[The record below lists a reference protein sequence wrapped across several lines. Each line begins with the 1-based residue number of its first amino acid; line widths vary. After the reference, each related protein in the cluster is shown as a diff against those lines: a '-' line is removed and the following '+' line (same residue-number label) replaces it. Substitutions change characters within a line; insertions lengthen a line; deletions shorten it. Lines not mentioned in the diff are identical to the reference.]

1 MAMEV
6 EMPKWRRLKLKAIL
20 ARRRRQRKCP
30 PLMLLPRLAEKFTWK
45 THS

>member
-6 EMPKWRRLKLKAIL
+6 EMPKWRRLKLKVIL
-20 ARRRRQRKCP
+20 ARRRRKRKYP
-30 PLMLLPRLAEKFTWK
+30 RLMLLPRLAEKFTWK